1 MRIRFIT
8 ATTIGLMLT
17 AGAIAEP
24 VREPVKVFTAADV
37 FRLESASNP
46 QISPDGKSVAYVRV
60 TADPMADRFRRSI
73 WMVDETGASHWPIA
87 QGKGSYS
94 SPVWSPDG
102 RTLAYSA
109 SEEGASEIRLF
120 DIASRRSATLSR
132 LPSGAASLSWSPDG
146 KMLAFESFVKESGL
160 QPAVLPP
167 KPEGAT
173 WAESVKIYDTINY
186 RADGSGLVDSGY
198 TQIFVLPID
207 GGTPRQLTFQARNHD
222 GRLSWAPDGKSLLFS
237 ANAEADWERNPQNTD
252 LYSLDV
258 TGGAIKRL
266 TTRKGPDDSPAMSP
280 NGKQIAFTGFDDK
293 ELSYQVSDLY
303 VANADGSNPR
313 NLSADFDRD
322 ISDPQWAGDGA
333 IWFRFEDH
341 GMTSLGRVAPSGGK
355 VATVVSD
362 LVGATVDRPYTGGG
376 YSVNKSGRYAAT
388 TGGAQTPAE
397 VAISTGGKL
406 KILTNLNSDVFTGK
420 IIPGAEHITVPSS
433 FDKRPVDAWVVK
445 PPNFDPSKRYPLLLE
460 IHGGPHA
467 AYGPTF
473 AGEIQLY
480 AAAGYVVVY
489 SNPRGSTSYGG
500 EFAQLIH
507 HNYPSQDYDDLISV
521 VDAVIAAN
529 PIDTKKLFVTGG
541 SGGGVLTAWIVGS
554 TNRFAAAMVQK
565 PVINWTSEVLSA
577 DGGVSMSR
585 YWFGE
590 LPWEEGAQARYWA
603 RSPLSKV
610 GNVKTPTGVMV
621 GEEDNRT
628 PHSEA
633 EQYYQA
639 LQIRKVPT
647 ELILVPGSPHDIAG
661 RPTGLIAKT
670 TNTIAWF
677 ARFGG
682 PAVPDPSTGKTAAT
696 SDPRIVVTS
705 AQ

>member
-1 MRIRFIT
+1 MRKHIVAAT
-8 ATTIGLMLT
+8 AIGLMLA
-17 AGAIAEP
+17 AGAFADP
-24 VREPVKVFTAADV
+24 VREAVKVFTAADV
-37 FRLESASNP
+37 FRLESASSP
-46 QISPDGKSVAYVRV
+46 QISPDGKQVAYVRIS
-60 TADPMADRFRRSI
+60 ADVMTDRFRRSI
-73 WMVDETGASHWPIA
+73 WMVDETGASNWPIA

-102 RTLAYSA
+102 RTIAYSA
-109 SEEGASEIRLF
+109 VEDGASEVRLF
-120 DIASRRSATLSR
+120 DLASRRSATLAR
-132 LPSGAASLSWSPDG
+132 LPAGASNLSWSPDG
-146 KMLAFESFVKESGL
+146 KMLAFEGFVKEAGP
-160 QPAVLPP
+160 QPAPLPP

-173 WAESVKIYDTINY
+173 WAEPVKVYDTINY
-186 RADGSGLVDSGY
+186 RSDGSGLVDSGY

-222 GRLSWAPDGKSLLFS
+222 GRLSWTPDGKTLLFS
-237 ANAEADWERNPQNTD
+237 ANAEDDWEHNPQNSD
-252 LYSLDV
+252 LYSLD
-258 TGGAIKRL
+258 TASGALKRL
-266 TTRKGPDDSPAMSP
+266 TTRKGPDDEPAMSP
-280 NGKQIAFTGFDDK
+280 NGKLIAFTGYDDK

-313 NLSADFDRD
+313 NLTLDFDRD
-322 ISDPQWAGDGA
+322 ISNPQWAGDGA
-333 IWFRFEDH
+333 IWFRYEDH
-341 GMTSLGRVAPSGGK
+341 GMTSLGRIAPAGGK
-355 VATVVSD
+355 VTTVVSD
-362 LVGATVDRPYTGGG
+362 LVGGTVDRPYTGGA
-376 YSVNKSGRYAAT
+376 YSVNKAGRYAIT
-388 TGGAQTPAE
+388 TGGAQKPAD
-397 VAISTGGKL
+397 VAISTNAKP
-406 KILTNLNSDVFTGK
+406 KVLTDLNSDVFTGK
-420 IIPGAEHITVPSS
+420 VIPGAEHISVPSS
-433 FDKRPVDAWVVK
+433 YDKRPVDAWIVR
-445 PPNFDPSKRYPLLLE
+445 PPNFDPSKTYPLLLE
-460 IHGGPHA
+460 IHGGPHS

-500 EFAQLIH
+500 EFGRLIH
-507 HNYPSQDYDDLISV
+507 HNYPSQDYDDLMSV
-521 VDAVIAAN
+521 VDAVIAKE

-554 TNRFAAAMVQK
+554 TDRFAAAMVQK

-590 LPWEEGAQARYWA
+590 LPWEPGAQERYWA

-610 GNVKTPTGVMV
+610 GNVKTPTGVLV

-647 ELILVPGSPHDIAG
+647 ELILVPGSSHDVAG

-677 ARFGG
+677 SRYGG
-682 PAVPDPSTGKTAAT
+682 PALPDPT
-696 SDPRIVVTS
+696 SGRQAPGGGDKP
-705 AQ
+705 AQVR